1 MRILSL
7 PAIGHVALLHQIQIC
22 SMRVR
27 LGEVQHAEVPLDVV
41 TVTRVGDVRA
51 KVLERLGVQLA
62 TRPLRKLDLSWG
74 GPRKA
79 STVRAADV
87 RAQDAGGQAVSVV
100 VGLAAVRDEEEL
112 EFFPSAAPRDAV

>member
-1 MRILSL
+1 
-7 PAIGHVALLHQIQIC
+7 
-22 SMRVR
+22 MRVQ

-62 TRPLRKLDLSWG
+62 TRPLRKLDLSRG

-100 VGLAAVRDEEEL
+100 VCLAAV
-112 EFFPSAAPRDAV
+112 